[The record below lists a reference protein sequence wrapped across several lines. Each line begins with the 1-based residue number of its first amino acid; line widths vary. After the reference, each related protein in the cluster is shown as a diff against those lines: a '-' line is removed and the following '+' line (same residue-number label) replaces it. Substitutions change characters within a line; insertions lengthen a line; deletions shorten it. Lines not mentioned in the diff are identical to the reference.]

1 MFFDLIFIIFAAN
14 PPYIVKMELK
24 EIGKMI
30 REKRKE
36 NLLDQA
42 TVATLAGV
50 GINTLM
56 RIEQGKGNPSFD
68 VLCRVLAVLGLEIVV
83 Q

>member
-1 MFFDLIFIIFAAN
+1 
-14 PPYIVKMELK
+14 
-24 EIGKMI
+24 MI

-83 Q
+83 K

>member
-1 MFFDLIFIIFAAN
+1 MFFDLVFIIFAAN

-68 VLCRVLAVLGLEIVV
+68 VLYRVLAVLGLEIVV